1 MIINMYITML
11 PVIMGGIMNMIFTK
25 TPIYK
30 KLKKPIDGGWNFKD
44 GRRIFGEN
52 KTWAGF
58 FSMMIFCCITQ
69 IAEGMI
75 LDIFNMT
82 YRNEFYLRHENTLFY
97 NMIIGILLGAAY
109 MIMELPNSFI
119 KRRINIPSGKTAKG
133 ITGKIFFII
142 DQVDSLIGV
151 MLILY
156 MVSEISFAKY
166 LLYIFLG
173 GITHITVN
181 AVLYGLKIRK
191 NL

>member
-11 PVIMGGIMNMIFTK
+11 PVITGGILNMIFTK

-30 KLKKPIDGGWNFKD
+30 RLKKPIDGGRNFKD

-58 FSMMIFCCITQ
+58 FSMMIFCCISQ
-69 IAEGMI
+69 LFEGIILGIAS
-75 LDIFNMT
+75 MT
-82 YRNEFYLRHENTLFY
+82 DRNEFYLRHENTVLY
-97 NMIIGILLGAAY
+97 NIIIGILLGAAY

-119 KRRINIPSGKTAKG
+119 KRRIGIPSGKTIKG

-156 MVSEISFAKY
+156 AASGIGFAKY

-173 GITHITVN
+173 GITHITIN
-181 AVLYGLKIRK
+181 AALYGLKIRK

>member
-30 KLKKPIDGGWNFKD
+30 KLKKPIDGGRIFKD

-97 NMIIGILLGAAY
+97 NMI
-109 MIMELPNSFI
+109 SFI